1 MDAPMLTMRRILFA
15 TDFSDLARQAGRLA
29 ARMARHFGARLLV
42 VHVRPA
48 MADGPDTTGLVSAV
62 ADLAPGL
69 SVTTETLFGA
79 PAQELVAYA
88 RRAGIDLIV
97 MGTHGRTG
105 VSRALLGSVAEA
117 VVRRAPCPV
126 LTVPAETTSSAVV
139 EEPST
144 TVLEHCIVCATP
156 ATELIC
162 ERCRTLIRGEAL
174 EAKLSQERPGRRGA
188 PR

>member
-1 MDAPMLTMRRILFA
+1 MAAPMPAIRRILFA
-15 TDFSDLARQAGRLA
+15 TDFSDLSRQAGRTA
-29 ARMARHFGARLLV
+29 AAMARHFGAQLVV

-48 MADGPDTTGLVSAV
+48 LADGPDVSGLVAAV
-62 ADLAPGL
+62 TDLAPGL
-69 SVTTETLFGA
+69 NVTTETLFGA
-79 PAQELVAYA
+79 PAQELVAYV

-126 LTVPAETTSSAVV
+126 LTVPAETTSAEILE
-139 EEPST
+139 EEPIA
-144 TVLEHCIVCATP
+144 VAAKCIVCAKP
-156 ATELIC
+156 SPDLIC

-174 EAKLSQERPGRRGA
+174 EAKRSQERPGRRGA

>member
-1 MDAPMLTMRRILFA
+1 MDAPMLTIRRILFA
-15 TDFSDLARQAGRLA
+15 TDFSDLARQAGGTA
-29 ARMARHFGARLLV
+29 AAMARHFGARLFV

-48 MADGPDTTGLVSAV
+48 MADGPDVTSLVAAV
-62 ADLAPGL
+62 ANLAPGL

-88 RRAGIDLIV
+88 RRAAIDLIV

-126 LTVPAETTSSAVV
+126 LTVPAATTSSSVV
-139 EEPST
+139 DEQPAA
-144 TVLEHCIVCATP
+144 VLEKCIVCATP
-156 ATELIC
+156 AADLIC
-162 ERCRTLIRGEAL
+162 ERCRALIRGEAL
-174 EAKLSQERPGRRGA
+174 EAKLSQERPAARGA